1 MKLQDLSTMVISSLV
16 QWVGTAVGSLFV
28 PVMGGWAIAVTP
40 PESRIILQTNL
51 GGSEQL
57 MLILAWVHPKGSVL
71 MWLTKSESL
80 AKPISVYLTSSIT
93 DTSLARY

>member
-1 MKLQDLSTMVISSLV
+1 MQLACSYGSKLIPGFQIGVL
-16 QWVGTAVGSLFV
+16 

-40 PESRIILQTNL
+40 PENRIIVQTRMD
-51 GGSEQL
+51 GSEPL

-80 AKPISVYLTSSIT
+80 AKPINVYLTSSIT